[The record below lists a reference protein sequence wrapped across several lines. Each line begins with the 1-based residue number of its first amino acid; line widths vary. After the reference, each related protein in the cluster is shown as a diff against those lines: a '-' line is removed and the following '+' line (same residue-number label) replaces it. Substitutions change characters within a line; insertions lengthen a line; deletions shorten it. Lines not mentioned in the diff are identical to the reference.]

1 MLGPREN
8 GRVGPDRDAKLE
20 RRKLLF
26 CGSRPP
32 WFGRSLGR
40 TLMVGRRSADRR
52 PTICAQQAW
61 GKGAIA
67 ETEFVEHDLHRVV
80 LRRLTCADQGRNT
93 TAQLCAMWAKMDG
106 DREDVLA

>member
-1 MLGPREN
+1 
-8 GRVGPDRDAKLE
+8 
-20 RRKLLF
+20 
-26 CGSRPP
+26 
-32 WFGRSLGR
+32 
-40 TLMVGRRSADRR
+40 MVGRRSADRR